1 MSKIDEDWTT
11 LHNLAKSRS
20 RMFVSDPKLREF
32 LQEAL
37 LPRHRDAYLRLLDV
51 ERMARGPVPR
61 QDSDAMAP
69 LDPSSLVGRWQEA
82 CETLRELEERFPE
95 RAELTAEICR
105 DPRCRSDAFIWR
117 LLDVGL
123 PDVAEAAV
131 LARLDA
137 EGNPEGRKRN
147 DYTTDLLAMCRA
159 QNANGERV
167 EGDACGAFEKLRRA
181 TCMLRPGGD
190 PYVSGKVLSYFA
202 SACIALGRVE
212 LAEETL
218 ERAFAIFDR
227 NGLDSDAGEVL
238 AKKAHALLLLGD
250 DPRPLLEGFLQEQS
264 NNLRVR
270 PQTISVAQL
279 ALASVLL
286 YLHDGAGAAELLSSL
301 SPFMPGSREELWKRH
316 YSAMVDF
323 QKGRSLVASLQ
334 FADVAQQFLAV
345 DQPNQGYFVLL
356 FEALS
361 LLEIGHYPEARS
373 AAFKAATYFSSSR
386 FYGGVAR
393 SAAEEILNIS
403 DSISLSREAIEKLIE
418 KVLSPARKSPN
429 GAQGHSP
436 D

>member
-1 MSKIDEDWTT
+1 MSEIDEDWTT

-95 RAELTAEICR
+95 RDALAAEICR
-105 DPRCRSDAFIWR
+105 DPRCHSDAFIWR
-117 LLDVGL
+117 LLDLGL
-123 PDVAEAAV
+123 PDVAEAVV
-131 LARLDA
+131 LARLEA

-159 QNANGERV
+159 QSANGERV

-212 LAEETL
+212 LADGAL
-218 ERAFAIFDR
+218 ERACGIFDR
-227 NGLDSDAGEVL
+227 SGLVTEMAEVVINKTHSLLFQGE
-238 AKKAHALLLLGD
+238 
-250 DPRPLLEGFLQEQS
+250 DPRAELEEFLRRHS
-264 NNLRVR
+264 NNLMIH
-270 PQTISVAQL
+270 PLTFSVAKMSL
-279 ALASVLL
+279 VSVLL
-286 YLHDGAGAAELLSSL
+286 YLHGGDGAAELLSTL
-301 SPFMPGSREELWKRH
+301 PHFNPGSVEDLWKRH
-316 YSAMVDF
+316 YTAIVTLRN
-323 QKGRSLVASLQ
+323 GNPLEASRQ
-334 FADVAQQFLAV
+334 FADTAHEFFAAS
-345 DQPNQGYFVLL
+345 QPSQGFFMLL
-356 FEALS
+356 FQALS
-361 LLEIGHYPEARS
+361 LLDMSAHTEAHQVAS
-373 AAFKAATYFSSSR
+373 KAATYFSSSR

-393 SAAEEILNIS
+393 SAAEEVLAVS
-403 DSISLSREAIEKLIE
+403 VSSSLSREAIETLIRR
-418 KVLSPARKSPN
+418 VVSPARKSSK
-429 GAQGHSP
+429 QGS
-436 D
+436 

>member
-1 MSKIDEDWTT
+1 MSEIDEDWTT
-11 LHNLAKSRS
+11 LHNLAKARS

-123 PDVAEAAV
+123 PDIAETAV
-131 LARLDA
+131 LARLEA

-159 QNANGERV
+159 QSANGERV

-181 TCMLRPGGD
+181 TRMLRPGGD

-218 ERAFAIFDR
+218 GRAFEILDR
-227 NGLDSDAGEVL
+227 NGLESDAGDIVIIR
-238 AKKAHALLLLGD
+238 AHNSLLQGK
-250 DPRPLLEGFLQEQS
+250 DPRGELEGFIQGAG
-264 NNLRVR
+264 NNYRVR
-270 PQTISVAQL
+270 PQVISVAQL

-286 YLHDGAGAAELLSSL
+286 YLHDGSGAAELLSRIQ
-301 SPFMPGSREELWKRH
+301 PFAPGSREELWKRH
-316 YSAMVDF
+316 YSAMVVHR
-323 QKGRSLVASLQ
+323 KGNPLEASSQ
-334 FADVAQQFLAV
+334 FEDVSQQFLAA
-345 DQPNQGYFVLL
+345 DQPDQGYFVLL
-356 FEALS
+356 FQALS
-361 LLEIGHYPEARS
+361 LLEVGHCLEARD
-373 AAFKAATYFSSSR
+373 AAFKAATYFSTSS

-393 SAAEEILNIS
+393 SAAEKTLAASN
-403 DSISLSREAIEKLIE
+403 SITLSREAIEKLIE
-418 KVLSPARKSPN
+418 KVLSPASKPLD
-429 GAQGHSP
+429 GARAT